1 MKKEGYREST
11 IIGYTQLLQRLIKL
25 RANLYEPETVKEV
38 IAKQDSWCEGRK
50 LNAVKAYT
58 KFLKWLGGNWDP
70 PKYRAEE
77 KLPFIPLEQEI
88 DALISGCSFRI
99 SCFLQLLKE
108 TAFRPGEAWRLKWVD
123 IDFVTRAVTLNYPE
137 KRSKPRQVRTSTKL
151 VTMLSNLQRSQ
162 NPLSERI
169 FNYASTPSLR
179 RCFEKQ
185 RKRIAFKLG
194 NHRILKI
201 TFKTFRHWKATTE
214 YNKTKDIL
222 YVMQVLGHKN
232 IKNTLRYT
240 QLVNFEQDEFVCKVA
255 TTVKQASEL
264 IEGGFEYVCEI
275 EGAKLFKKRK

>member
-1 MKKEGYREST
+1 
-11 IIGYTQLLQRLIKL
+11 LLQRLIKL

-70 PKYRAEE
+70 PKYRTEE
-77 KLPFIPLEQEI
+77 KLPFIPLEEEI
-88 DALISGCSFRI
+88 DALISGCSPRI

-123 IDFVTRAVTLNYPE
+123 IDFVTRTVTLNYPE
-137 KRSKPRQVRTSTKL
+137 KRSKPRQVRISTKL
-151 VTMLSNLQRSQ
+151 VTMLGNLQRSQ
-162 NPLSERI
+162 NPISERI
-169 FNYASTPSLR
+169 FNYVSTPSLR
-179 RCFEKQ
+179 RIFEKQ

-194 NHRILKI
+194 NPRILKI
-201 TFKTFRHWKATTE
+201 TFKTFRHWKATME

-240 QLVNFEQDEFVCKVA
+240 QLVNFAQDEYVCKVA

-264 IEGGFEYVCEI
+264 IEIGYEYVCEI
-275 EGAKLFKKRK
+275 EDIKLFRKRK